1 MKRGLAMIFL
11 LMIVSSNPLKKA
23 AQILT
28 DMITKKLNSITHA
41 AQAGGIRVTP
51 PPVPLEILP
60 PKPIIVAPVMVK
72 PKKRRTRRTFVYA
85 GRNRFQ
91 PPATGL
97 FQNLSQLPP
106 GMIEQLSSR
115 VQTARTLERFPPAFP
130 YLQPPVPFVDP
141 PQPLEEQ
148 PKKESDEIF
157 VPSSEFTIKME
168 ETPSS
173 PFQIPDEGQRKLAR
187 TYPQMILDKTNAD
200 FNTLTKHIVLSDKK
214 VDQEESRDVT
224 DKIEA
229 RQSKE
234 DLDSFLDIVQGLGDI
249 RSLTA
254 EINQKIIEL
263 KNKMTLRSDSIGSK
277 LSQLENL
284 KQQTFRPE

>member
-1 MKRGLAMIFL
+1 MIFL
-11 LMIVSSNPLKKA
+11 LSLVSPNPLQRA
-23 AQILT
+23 AQIMT

-51 PPVPLEILP
+51 PPVPLEVLP
-60 PKPIIVAPVMVK
+60 PKPIIVSTIMVK
-72 PKKRRTRRTFVYA
+72 PKQKQTQKRFVYA
-85 GRNRFQ
+85 KQNSSWSPMARF
-91 PPATGL
+91 
-97 FQNLSQLPP
+97 FESLSQYPP
-106 GMIEQLSSR
+106 GMLEQVNGR
-115 VQTARTLERFPPAFP
+115 AQVARTLERFPPISP
-130 YLQPPVPFVDP
+130 YLQPPLPLP
-141 PQPLEEQ
+141 EPSQPLEEQ
-148 PKKESDEIF
+148 PKKESGEIF

-173 PFQIPDEGQRKLAR
+173 RLQFPGEEQRRLAR
-187 TYPQMILDKTNAD
+187 VYPQMILDKTNAD

-249 RSLTA
+249 RSLTV

-263 KNKMTLRSDSIGSK
+263 KNKITLKSDSIGSK